1 MIKKLKSLSLSALLN
16 TLQSVI
22 LKLLM
27 LPLMYMKMLKR
38 VFLLEQRSK
47 SLSNKKKTQ
56 NKQGKE
62 SHEKNISLLKQKI
75 NEELYIDIDYDEIT
89 QVIYL
94 MLNRTSF
101 AITLEEYAEFTI
113 NLNAVFEELV
123 KHPNIL
129 LALEKDEDTQEEKRT
144 FIYVD
149 GQEDGF
155 VN

>member
-1 MIKKLKSLSLSALLN
+1 
-16 TLQSVI
+16 
-22 LKLLM
+22 
-27 LPLMYMKMLKR
+27 
-38 VFLLEQRSK
+38 
-47 SLSNKKKTQ
+47 
-56 NKQGKE
+56 
-62 SHEKNISLLKQKI
+62 
-75 NEELYIDIDYDEIT
+75 
-89 QVIYL
+89 VIYL